1 MVFVPIEAPF
11 GYREKKTGLH
21 LFKRVFSRL
30 LAGQPDAK
38 PQILPLLPHHG
49 FLFSNL
55 LPGPLQCL
63 HNFCFRIAVNRFHS
77 GGKLRRM
84 AFIGF
89 LPVYGTDIPESC
101 PLSFGFTPSP
111 PLVILSYISRDNLPC
126 GLIYC
131 LFVIRFSSSFPDP
144 FQNDSG
150 ASRERFRNGSG
161 TDLQLVPVFV
171 SNSCPNS
178 YTHSYPHSSTTCP
191 ATCPATRPP
200 PGRIGS
206 ILSGLPELV
215 RFCITVRL
223 RDCIRGPIRDAYT
236 VASTLLPRFFHVSS
250 IFLPENFGESTCYPP
265 WDPSILRNPALK
277 YPPPFGEIAFHRLV
291 ISTARHSSPFF
302 LSKMSLENRYGMAI
316 YIVYLGRFALSVDIG
331 QGVAGNSIFWLAYA
345 ENGRFYQFFHI
356 GRFALSKT
364 IFF

>member
-1 MVFVPIEAPF
+1 MVFVPIEAPL

-55 LPGPLQCL
+55 LPGLLQCL

-77 GGKLRRM
+77 GGKLRRT

-89 LPVYGTDIPESC
+89 LPVYGTDIPKPC

-111 PLVILSYISRDNLPC
+111 PLVILSHISRDNLPC

-171 SNSCPNS
+171 SNS
-178 YTHSYPHSSTTCP
+178 YTHSYPHSYPHPSTTRP

-206 ILSGLPELV
+206 ILSGFPELV
-215 RFCITVRL
+215 RFCKVLHNGSFKRL
-223 RDCIRGPIRDAYT
+223 HKRPYKRCLYCCFYI
-236 VASTLLPRFFHVSS
+236 ASTFLLRFFYLFARKLRRIHLLSS
-250 IFLPENFGESTCYPP
+250 LGSLNFEESRSQIPAT
-265 WDPSILRNPALK
+265 ILGNCIS
-277 YPPPFGEIAFHRLV
+277 PFGEIDRP
-291 ISTARHSSPFF
+291 PFLPLF
-302 LSKMSLENRYGMAI
+302 SL
-316 YIVYLGRFALSVDIG
+316 
-331 QGVAGNSIFWLAYA
+331 
-345 ENGRFYQFFHI
+345 
-356 GRFALSKT
+356 
-364 IFF
+364 